1 VRANQKLLSMGLIF
15 TTLSLGALAQSRME
29 DILRGLRPPAHYP
42 DGYVSSLSP
51 EEHELKL
58 RSQLASEEYVLI
70 GLSEEREL
78 LQRELLQREL
88 LLGRLRELSE
98 PPASSG
104 SQKPKLSFELPAPSF
119 SEPPKP
125 EETARLRSRQHWG
138 FLYSREAL
146 ERRISLLNSSIG
158 AFDLLVEDRKREL
171 GLLKLL
177 CKEPCSDGC
186 VIDKLP
192 LYQ

>member
-1 VRANQKLLSMGLIF
+1 VRTNQKLLSMGLAF

-29 DILRGLRPPAHYP
+29 DMRSGLRPPAHYP

-51 EEHELKL
+51 REHELKL
-58 RSQLASEEYVLI
+58 RSQLAPEEYVLI
-70 GLSEEREL
+70 GLSEE
-78 LQRELLQREL
+78 REL

-125 EETARLRSRQHWG
+125 EETARLRSRRHWRVV
-138 FLYSREAL
+138 YSREDL
-146 ERRISLLNSSIG
+146 ERRISLLNSSID
-158 AFDLLVEDRKREL
+158 ALELLVEDRKREL
-171 GLLKLL
+171 DLLKELL
-177 CKEPCSDGC
+177 EPPVREPCSVGC
-186 VIDKLP
+186 AIDKLP

>member
-1 VRANQKLLSMGLIF
+1 MRANQKLLSMGLAF
-15 TTLSLGALAQSRME
+15 TTLSLGALAQSR
-29 DILRGLRPPAHYP
+29 LRPPAHYP

-51 EEHELKL
+51 QDPKGHELKL
-58 RSQLASEEYVLI
+58 RSQLAPEEYVLI
-70 GLSEEREL
+70 GLREE
-78 LQRELLQREL
+78 REL

-125 EETARLRSRQHWG
+125 EEAARLRSRRHWG
-138 FLYSREAL
+138 VVYSREGL
-146 ERRISLLNSSIG
+146 ERRISLLDSSIG
-158 AFDLLVEDRKREL
+158 ALELLAEDRKREL
-171 GLLKLL
+171 GLLKELL
-177 CKEPCSDGC
+177 KPPERCSDGC
-186 VIDKLP
+186 AIDKLP